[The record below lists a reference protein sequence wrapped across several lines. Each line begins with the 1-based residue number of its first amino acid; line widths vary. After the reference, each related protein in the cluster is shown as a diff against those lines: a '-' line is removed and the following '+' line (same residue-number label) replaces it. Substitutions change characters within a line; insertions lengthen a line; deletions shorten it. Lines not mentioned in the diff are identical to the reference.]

1 MQSSVIYNSLCGVR
15 VNMKEGRPLMAS
27 GWKNMNRIRDGIYLF
42 TWQKMG
48 FYTQSYKMTWDV
60 NFTVFFYAS
69 VEQKINI
76 NCMEKSSLGILQNN
90 FFLSF

>member
-1 MQSSVIYNSLCGVR
+1 MQSSAIYNSLCGVR
-15 VNMKEGRPLMAS
+15 VNMKEGQPLMAS

-60 NFTVFFYAS
+60 YFTVFFMLLWS
-69 VEQKINI
+69 I

-90 FFLSF
+90 FF